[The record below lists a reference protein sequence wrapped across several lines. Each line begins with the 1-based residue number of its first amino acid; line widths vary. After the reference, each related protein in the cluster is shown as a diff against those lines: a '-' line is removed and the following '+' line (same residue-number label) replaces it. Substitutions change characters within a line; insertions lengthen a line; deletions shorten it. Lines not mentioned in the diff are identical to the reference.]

1 MKTLKIL
8 LILFMLFVTGCF
20 SSKSSV
26 SEEADVKEESSFV
39 EEISQPQISEMSL
52 FMTGDG
58 LLHGAVYKDAY
69 NGETY
74 DFSYQLEILKPIIEK
89 YDLAYYNQE
98 TILGGVEL
106 ELSGYPMF
114 NSPQEFGRDM
124 VALGFNLVS
133 LANNH
138 SLDRSVKGIENSLRF
153 WHEQDGVVFAGTY
166 LSQEE
171 RDEIPVYECNGISYT
186 FLSYTYGCNGLIAPE
201 GMEYLVN
208 VYDDEMLLKDVKI
221 ARKKSDVV
229 IVAMHWGNEYTH
241 TPTEEQKRLANMLAK
256 EGVDIIIG
264 NHPHVIQPIE
274 WIDDTLVV
282 YSCGNMISA
291 QDQLPRNIGL
301 MVGIDIKKVDN
312 QGDIKVE
319 LSNLRAD
326 LLFTSYNSHWTDF
339 RLYTFDLIEDT
350 ILNNHEEIFEEYWQ
364 VVTSLENE
372 INRGV

>member
-186 FLSYTYGCNGLIAPE
+186 FLSYTYGCNGLTAPE

>member
-58 LLHGAVYKDAY
+58 LLHGAVYKDAN

-186 FLSYTYGCNGLIAPE
+186 FLSYTYGCNGLTAPE

>member
-1 MKTLKIL
+1 
-8 LILFMLFVTGCF
+8 
-20 SSKSSV
+20 
-26 SEEADVKEESSFV
+26 
-39 EEISQPQISEMSL
+39 
-52 FMTGDG
+52 
-58 LLHGAVYKDAY
+58 
-69 NGETY
+69 
-74 DFSYQLEILKPIIEK
+74 
-89 YDLAYYNQE
+89 
-98 TILGGVEL
+98 
-106 ELSGYPMF
+106 
-114 NSPQEFGRDM
+114 
-124 VALGFNLVS
+124 
-133 LANNH
+133 
-138 SLDRSVKGIENSLRF
+138 
-153 WHEQDGVVFAGTY
+153 
-166 LSQEE
+166 
-171 RDEIPVYECNGISYT
+171 
-186 FLSYTYGCNGLIAPE
+186 
-201 GMEYLVN
+201 
-208 VYDDEMLLKDVKI
+208 
-221 ARKKSDVV
+221 
-229 IVAMHWGNEYTH
+229 
-241 TPTEEQKRLANMLAK
+241 MLAK

>member
-1 MKTLKIL
+1 MQYFCAKIKAEVRDFMKTLKIL

-166 LSQEE
+166 LSQ
-171 RDEIPVYECNGISYT
+171 
-186 FLSYTYGCNGLIAPE
+186 
-201 GMEYLVN
+201 
-208 VYDDEMLLKDVKI
+208 
-221 ARKKSDVV
+221 
-229 IVAMHWGNEYTH
+229 
-241 TPTEEQKRLANMLAK
+241 
-256 EGVDIIIG
+256 
-264 NHPHVIQPIE
+264 
-274 WIDDTLVV
+274 
-282 YSCGNMISA
+282 
-291 QDQLPRNIGL
+291 
-301 MVGIDIKKVDN
+301 
-312 QGDIKVE
+312 
-319 LSNLRAD
+319 
-326 LLFTSYNSHWTDF
+326 TS
-339 RLYTFDLIEDT
+339 
-350 ILNNHEEIFEEYWQ
+350 
-364 VVTSLENE
+364 
-372 INRGV
+372 